1 MIPVF
6 TLFLGNP
13 YDDELKGD
21 ETSKEEEIG
30 GHWGKEAKRK
40 IYKNI

>member
-21 ETSKEEEIG
+21 ETLKEEKIG
-30 GHWGKEAKRK
+30 GR
-40 IYKNI
+40 